1 MSDTQMTLAEIEND
15 IVAIVIDVIG
25 HNAIGDT
32 QIKPFDD
39 LRSMYPID
47 SIDQVELLM
56 SIEEHFEID
65 IDDDTAS
72 AINNVR
78 EAAVIVEKE
87 LSKKTNSD
95 AASVRDAIV
104 ESKVLVRLRENRLWL
119 TNEVRLEFDAELT
132 FNSALHYSVSHHD
145 AAKFESIESAIR
157 WIQIFGY
164 SEDEVEFFSYDVV
177 IQKVGTP

>member
-15 IVAIVIDVIG
+15 IAAIVIDIIG
-25 HNAIGDT
+25 HSAIGDT
-32 QIKPFDD
+32 QIKPFDN
-39 LRSMYPID
+39 LRLMYPID
-47 SIDQVELLM
+47 SLDLIEILM

-65 IDDDTAS
+65 IDDGTAS
-72 AINNVR
+72 AFNNVR
-78 EAAVIVEKE
+78 EAAVVVEKE
-87 LSKKTNSD
+87 LSKKAKSVAPEN
-95 AASVRDAIV
+95 AAII

-119 TNEVRLEFDAELT
+119 TNEVRLEFGVELT

-177 IQKVGTP
+177 IQKVNIS

>member
-32 QIKPFDD
+32 QIKSFDN
-39 LRSMYPID
+39 LRSKYAID
-47 SIDQVELLM
+47 SIDQIELLM
-56 SIEEHFEID
+56 SIEEHFEVD
-65 IDDDTAS
+65 IDDEVAA

-87 LSKKTNSD
+87 LSKKATPAVSNH
-95 AASVRDAIV
+95 VAIV

-119 TNEVRLEFDAELT
+119 TNEVRLEFGEDLT
-132 FNSALHYSVSHHD
+132 SNSALQYSVSYHD

-157 WIQIFGY
+157 WIEIFGY
-164 SEDEVEFFSYDVV
+164 HEDEVEFFSYDVV
-177 IQKVGTP
+177 IQKVNTP